1 MNRNN
6 FPLLGVI
13 EFLLSATVPCYVT
26 FYWEV
31 RKTAI
36 DAALCEENKQQRS
49 TFDDP
54 QDDSN
59 DSDLEEVPSMSVIP
73 LEHIL
78 QGSYKDRSAS
88 E

>member
-1 MNRNN
+1 M
-6 FPLLGVI
+6 I
-13 EFLLSATVPCYVT
+13 EFLLSTSVTCYVT

-36 DAALCEENKQQRS
+36 DTALCKENKQQRS
-49 TFDDP
+49 TFDET
-54 QDDSN
+54 QDDSS
-59 DSDLEEVPSMSVIP
+59 DSDLEEAPSMSVIP

-88 E
+88 ELYPWI